1 MSNDCACKKV
11 RFALLFVY
19 KVVVLFGVCSIYE
32 RGEDM
37 SEDTRLILTKLDGID
52 GRLERL
58 EEDVAELKEDV
69 AVLKEDVAELKE
81 DVAVLKEDVAEL
93 KEDVTN
99 LQLVV
104 ENEIRPH
111 IQILAEGHVMLAEKI
126 DNILDFEK
134 EKDEMKTRV
143 EALETGFQ
151 SMQDKTNKTA

>member
-1 MSNDCACKKV
+1 
-11 RFALLFVY
+11 
-19 KVVVLFGVCSIYE
+19 
-32 RGEDM
+32 M

-69 AVLKEDVAELKE
+69 AELKEDVAELKEDVAELKEDVAELKEDVAELKE
-81 DVAVLKEDVAEL
+81 DVAVLKEDV
-93 KEDVTN
+93 TI

>member
-1 MSNDCACKKV
+1 
-11 RFALLFVY
+11 
-19 KVVVLFGVCSIYE
+19 
-32 RGEDM
+32 M

-58 EEDVAELKEDV
+58 EEDVAE
-69 AVLKEDVAELKE
+69 
-81 DVAVLKEDVAEL
+81 LKEDVAEL

>member
-1 MSNDCACKKV
+1 MA
-11 RFALLFVY
+11 
-19 KVVVLFGVCSIYE
+19 VL
-32 RGEDM
+32 
-37 SEDTRLILTKLDGID
+37 K
-52 GRLERL
+52 
-58 EEDVAELKEDV
+58 EDVAELKEDV

-81 DVAVLKEDVAEL
+81 DVAVLKEDVAVLKEDVAEL
-93 KEDVTN
+93 KEDVTH

-134 EKDEMKTRV
+134 EKEEMKTRV

-151 SMQDKTNKTA
+151 SMQDKANKTA

>member
-1 MSNDCACKKV
+1 
-11 RFALLFVY
+11 
-19 KVVVLFGVCSIYE
+19 
-32 RGEDM
+32 M

-58 EEDVAELKEDV
+58 E
-69 AVLKEDVAELKE
+69 EDVAELKE